1 MNTLIIQ
8 HIGTNPDKF
17 EVVRAKDNKVSLPAV
32 EIPSPSEFPVEGRP
46 DSNLSRELLWYI
58 ESFLDYPFDPDTDVA
73 DRVQDSLKKWGEA
86 AFNALFD
93 NRDGGKMLDD
103 AVRDGYEKLHLKISS
118 DDPRILS
125 RMRYLHFSAMSVRKI
140 MNNALRIKQQ

>member
-46 DSNLSRELLWYI
+46 DSNLSRELRWYI
-58 ESFLDYPFDPDTDVA
+58 ESFLDYPFEPDTDVA
-73 DRVQDSLKKWGEA
+73 ERVQDSLKKWGEA

-93 NRDGGKMLDD
+93 NRNGADMLKD
-103 AVRDGYEKLHLKISS
+103 AIQNGYEKLHLKISS

-125 RMRYLHFSAMSVRKI
+125 RMRYLHFSEMSVRKI